1 MRKYVASSRI
11 SGRIRAPASKSVMLR
26 AVAAAV
32 LSEGRAVTISN
43 PSLCDDA
50 ETALGIAEGLGAAVR
65 REAGAVVITAGVH
78 PAARVLH
85 CGESGLCLRM
95 FPAVAA
101 LDDAEF
107 VFEARGS
114 LRTRP
119 AGMLE
124 APLRAL
130 GAACVTRQGFA
141 PVTVR
146 GPLRGGRAEVEAGL
160 SSQALTGLLLALPR
174 APGDSEL
181 SVPAIKSRAYAEMT
195 LDFLRRAGIRTSGE
209 VPGVLRIE
217 GRQSYR
223 AASYAIEGDWSGA
236 AFLLVAGALAGEI
249 TVLGLDSE
257 SLQADRAVCEALEKC
272 GADVAAGPAGVSS
285 RRRDLRAFA
294 MDLSGAPDLFP
305 PLVALACACEGTTRL
320 EGAGRLRHKE
330 SDRAS
335 ALRSEFGR
343 LGADIRIEAD
353 SLVVRGGPL
362 HGGTASSHGDHR
374 VAMALAVAALRAGA
388 EVAIEDAG
396 CVGKS
401 YPGFFEDLAA
411 VGGRIHE

>member
-11 SGRIRAPASKSVMLR
+11 SGRVQAPASKSLMLR

-32 LSEGRAVTISN
+32 LAEGRAVTISN

-50 ETALGIAEGLGAAVR
+50 ESAFGIAEGLGAAVR
-65 REAGAVVITAGVH
+65 RETGAVVITAGAQ
-78 PAARVLH
+78 PAARVLQ

-101 LDDAEF
+101 LGDAEF

-119 AGMLE
+119 VGMLE

-130 GAACVTRQGFA
+130 GAACATRRGFA

-174 APGDSEL
+174 APQDSEI
-181 SVPAIKSRAYAEMT
+181 SVSAIKSRAYAGMT
-195 LDFLRRAGIRTSGE
+195 LDFLRRAGIRASGE

-223 AASYAIEGDWSGA
+223 PAAYAIDGDWSGA

-249 TVLGLDSE
+249 IVRGLDPE
-257 SLQADRAVCEALEKC
+257 SLQADRAVCEALARC
-272 GADVAAGPAGVSS
+272 GADVAAGPEGVAS
-285 RRRDLRAFA
+285 RRRDLRGFT

-330 SDRAS
+330 SDRAA

-353 SLVVRGGPL
+353 ALVVRGAPL
-362 HGGTASSHGDHR
+362 HGGTVSSHGDHR